1 MSARFCMC
9 LLAVGASFALTAGS
23 CIVSGSTVSAPV
35 SSDTSDAVVLAT
47 GGVRS
52 ALPTSAA
59 LDARYA
65 LSQSS
70 FAIDFRSD
78 EPSGMLILVR

>member
-1 MSARFCMC
+1 MNTKFCVC
-9 LLAVGASFALTAGS
+9 LLAIGVSLALTADS

-35 SSDTSDAVVLAT
+35 SSDKSDAVVLAT

-52 ALPTSAA
+52 ALPAPVA

-78 EPSGMLILVR
+78 EPSGMFILVR